1 MKVFQSRQ
9 FTKAVMKLHSN
20 QKSDLDKAVQLLIA
34 DPMIGDSK
42 AGDLAG
48 VRVHKFKIVNQL
60 NLLAYSYEDE
70 ILTLTLLA
78 IGSHENFYRDLKQS
92 LLDPEAH
99 MASVAQVPT
108 GAVDCL
114 NVDSVVCIT
123 INRTIGHSMSSIPAN
138 ELKVRGVSAIEHAL
152 RGSSEAIVSV
162 RGKDKYVVME
172 VDHYSYLRSCELE
185 AAVHEARAD
194 LAAGRILRES
204 PEAHLERLDA
214 ME

>member
-1 MKVFQSRQ
+1 
-9 FTKAVMKLHSN
+9 
-20 QKSDLDKAVQLLIA
+20 
-34 DPMIGDSK
+34 
-42 AGDLAG
+42 
-48 VRVHKFKIVNQL
+48 
-60 NLLAYSYEDE
+60 
-70 ILTLTLLA
+70 
-78 IGSHENFYRDLKQS
+78 
-92 LLDPEAH
+92 

-114 NVDSVVCIT
+114 NLDSVVCIT